1 MHFDNEHIPFLAMEH
16 ASTHSADLTLSGKPD
31 VDLPPEAFDE
41 QLNQDRKED
50 PYLVRFDVDD
60 HANPKVISIY
70 THRKN
75 CCNPMCYRR
84 TGPE

>member
-1 MHFDNEHIPFLAMEH
+1 MEH
-16 ASTHSADLTLSGKPD
+16 ASTHSADLTLNGKPD
-31 VDLPPEAFDE
+31 VDLPAEAFE
-41 QLNQDRKED
+41 KQMNQDREED

-70 THRKN
+70 NIGKYN
-75 CCNPMCYRR
+75 CYNTMCYRR